1 MPSLTESEL
10 DSSMRISYPILC
22 IDVKTEVTE
31 RMPKVAQPVHRV
43 LGLEPRAP
51 DPWPTAPC
59 TLPGYFLGRLRLCS

>member
-31 RMPKVAQPVHRV
+31 RMPKVA
-43 LGLEPRAP
+43 
-51 DPWPTAPC
+51 
-59 TLPGYFLGRLRLCS
+59 